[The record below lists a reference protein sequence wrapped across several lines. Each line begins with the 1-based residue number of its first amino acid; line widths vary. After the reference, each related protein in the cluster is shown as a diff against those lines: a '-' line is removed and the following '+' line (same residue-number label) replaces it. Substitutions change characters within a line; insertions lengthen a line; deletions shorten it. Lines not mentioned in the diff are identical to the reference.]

1 MVSRLIV
8 FRASLKML
16 AVLVV
21 ALVLLT
27 RSAEAIE
34 ASTTSM
40 DFPGIGNTTVVEVP
54 NNLTAIFTEASSIP
68 EATDKETK
76 ASTASMN
83 YSAPGNSTGFEESKI
98 SAVLA
103 AIPQDEQTSLS
114 SVDLTRASPIAEAT
128 PPPPA
133 VNESAPA
140 TQGEFDMTEFSED
153 SYATQDLQSE
163 TESNE
168 PGHLVYEPQMSTYSG
183 DEIGSGDTLYDDPSD
198 KFADVPYQTVSYSS
212 AGPDFTFDG
221 QDSFSEQFQ
230 IDNTLDTDQFSGS
243 LTIDPDQGRSQREL
257 IYASFA
263 RKSKNAKAK
272 AKTYRPKQQY
282 SRPRPSTSGV
292 AWRPARATFYGS
304 VDASGT
310 MGRSISLI
318 RQ

>member
-1 MVSRLIV
+1 
-8 FRASLKML
+8 ML

-21 ALVLLT
+21 ALVMLT

-40 DFPGIGNTTVVEVP
+40 DFPGVGNTTVVEVP
-54 NNLTAIFTEASSIP
+54 NNLTAVFTKASLIP

-83 YSAPGNSTGFEESKI
+83 YSAPGNSTGPEESKT
-98 SAVLA
+98 SAVFA
-103 AIPQDEQTSLS
+103 AIPLGEQTFDNSLS
-114 SVDLTRASPIAEAT
+114 SVDLTRASPLAEAT

-140 TQGEFDMTEFSED
+140 TQGEFDMTEYSED
-153 SYATQDLQSE
+153 SYATHEFQPE
-163 TESNE
+163 TSSDE
-168 PGHLVYEPQMSTYSG
+168 PGHLVYDPQVSTYSG
-183 DEIGSGDTLYDDPSD
+183 DLFGTGDILYDGPSD
-198 KFADVPYQTVSYSS
+198 TSADVPYQTVSYSS
-212 AGPDFTFDG
+212 AGPDFTVPG
-221 QDSFSEQFQ
+221 QDSVAEQFQ
-230 IDNTLDTDQFSGS
+230 IDNALDTDQFSDS
-243 LTIDPDQGRSQREL
+243 LPMDPDSGRSQREE

-263 RKSKNAKAK
+263 RKSKNAKAR

-304 VDASGT
+304 IDASGT
-310 MGRSISLI
+310 MGRSISLT

>member
-1 MVSRLIV
+1 MVSRLVV

-21 ALVLLT
+21 ALVMLT

-40 DFPGIGNTTVVEVP
+40 DFPGVGNTTVVEVP
-54 NNLTAIFTEASSIP
+54 NNLTAVFTKASLIP

-83 YSAPGNSTGFEESKI
+83 YSAPGNSTGFQESKTT
-98 SAVLA
+98 AVLA
-103 AIPQDEQTSLS
+103 AMSLGESTSLS
-114 SVDLTRASPIAEAT
+114 SVDLTRASPIVEAT
-128 PPPPA
+128 SPPA

-153 SYATQDLQSE
+153 SYATQDSQSE
-163 TESNE
+163 TRSNE
-168 PGHLVYEPQMSTYSG
+168 PGHLVYDPQMPTYSG
-183 DEIGSGDTLYDDPSD
+183 DVFGSGDILYDGPSD
-198 KFADVPYQTVSYSS
+198 TSADVPYQTVSYSS
-212 AGPDFTFDG
+212 AGPDFTVPG
-221 QDSFSEQFQ
+221 QDSFAEQFQ
-230 IDNTLDTDQFSGS
+230 IDNALDTDQFSDS
-243 LTIDPDQGRSQREL
+243 LPMDPDSGRSQREE

-263 RKSKNAKAK
+263 RKSKNAKAR

-304 VDASGT
+304 IDASGT
-310 MGRSISLI
+310 MGRSISLT

>member
-1 MVSRLIV
+1 
-8 FRASLKML
+8 ML

-40 DFPGIGNTTVVEVP
+40 DFPGIGNTTVLVP
-54 NNLTAIFTEASSIP
+54 NNLTAIFAEASSIP
-68 EATDKETK
+68 EVTDKETK

-83 YSAPGNSTGFEESKI
+83 YSAPGNSTGPEESKT
-98 SAVLA
+98 SAVFS
-103 AIPQDEQTSLS
+103 AIPLGEQTFDNSLS
-114 SVDLTRASPIAEAT
+114 SVDLTRASPLAEAT

-140 TQGEFDMTEFSED
+140 TQGEFDMTEYSED
-153 SYATQDLQSE
+153 SYATQGFQPE
-163 TESNE
+163 TSSDE
-168 PGHLVYEPQMSTYSG
+168 PGHLVYDPQVSTYSG
-183 DEIGSGDTLYDDPSD
+183 DLLGTGEILYDGPSD
-198 KFADVPYQTVSYSS
+198 TSADVPYQTVSYSS
-212 AGPDFTFDG
+212 AGPDFSVPG
-221 QDSFSEQFQ
+221 QDSFAEQFQ
-230 IDNTLDTDQFSGS
+230 SDNPLDTVQFSDS
-243 LTIDPDQGRSQREL
+243 LTMDPDSGRSQREE

-263 RKSKNAKAK
+263 RKSKNAKAR

-304 VDASGT
+304 IDASGT
-310 MGRSISLI
+310 MGRSISLT